1 MPSRGLALILFL
13 AAALPAALGC
23 GRPATEAECRE
34 ILRKAAELE
43 LRSRLDGDPQL
54 IENEVK
60 DIEQALQSSIQTR
73 CVGKRISSGAMAC
86 VRNAT
91 TADEVVSTCL
101 R

>member
-1 MPSRGLALILFL
+1 MSFLLALAVPLG
-13 AAALPAALGC
+13 ALGC

-43 LRSRLDGDPQL
+43 LRSRLDGDPVL

-73 CVGKRISSGAMAC
+73 CVGKRISSRAMDC
-86 VRNAT
+86 VRKAK